1 MKFIPLAKN
10 FDIFKESQIL
20 IKQNRN
26 RLFFE
31 SKEVQDRVRQRFDQ
45 SMIQKTDDLIVE
57 MEEIFAKTYP
67 WNFIPK
73 DEFRLRAP

>member
-1 MKFIPLAKN
+1 LKFIPLAKN

-20 IKQNRN
+20 LKQNRN
-26 RLFFE
+26 RLFLE

-57 MEEIFAKTYP
+57 MEEIYAKTYP
-67 WNFIPK
+67 SNFIPK